1 MAPIA
6 LVVVYIISRRIVKGV
21 VEGRKG
27 PLRDGA
33 NQSERPQL
41 ESDGAQALAL
51 DPSPQNELLFGT
63 ACPTP
68 LHLAVCSLLTIVGID
83 VEEFLQRAV
92 AWMTKTPWTYAALL
106 ALCVAY
112 IVLAL
117 SAIPGMV
124 VAVAGTARLIVTSR
138 FSKAPGTSSVRVLTR
153 AFCRQWPVSSG
164 SSRETQAQAEVPAAP
179 SSRRPTTSTTPPL
192 ATTTRAVTTTSK
204 HVSSANRPAPF
215 SNCQC
220 PPPKTTWPIPTP
232 SGRAS
237 RHTRSLPNI
246 FLYSQRSKNLATLRR
261 TNMVFFLIGPL
272 LGLAGFGP
280 GGIIA
285 GSVAAAAQSFFG
297 VVAAGGVF
305 AVFQS
310 AAMGGYGVGVL
321 ARVFGFWVPCAAA
334 AVLTMVLGWRFWM
347 ADGHVG

>member
-6 LVVVYIISRRIVKGV
+6 LVDVYIISRRIVKGV
-21 VEGRKG
+21 VEGRFH
-27 PLRDGA
+27 DT
-33 NQSERPQL
+33 QPQL

-92 AWMTKTPWTYAALL
+92 AWMTKPPWTYAALL

-124 VAVAGTARLIVTSR
+124 VAVAGTARLIVTSV
-138 FSKAPGTSSVRVLTR
+138 FVALAFYAYFTSEADNGQYPLD
-153 AFCRQWPVSSG
+153 PLG
-164 SSRETQAQAEVPAAP
+164 
-179 SSRRPTTSTTPPL
+179 RRRL
-192 ATTTRAVTTTSK
+192 RLRYRR
-204 HVSSANRPAPF
+204 ANRPAPF